1 MRRVTRRDPGMN
13 DSSIENRRA
22 LCVRLDLEAREVLCV
37 TNVTRQMTRIIVY
50 LM

>member
-1 MRRVTRRDPGMN
+1 MRRVMRRDPGMN

-22 LCVRLDLEAREVLCV
+22 LYVHRDFEACEAPFYV
-37 TNVTRQMTRIIVY
+37 TSARQMTRVIVY